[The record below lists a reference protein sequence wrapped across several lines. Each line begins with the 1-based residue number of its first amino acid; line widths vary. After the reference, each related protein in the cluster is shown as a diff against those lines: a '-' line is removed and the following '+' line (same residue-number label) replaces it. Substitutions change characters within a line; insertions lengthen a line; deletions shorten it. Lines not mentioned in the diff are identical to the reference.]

1 VCYGELG
8 EAEQV
13 MVGLIL
19 LLGRSFDWKV
29 LIAGKW
35 NSSIMIAVHLLF
47 CEEHAHPSLGGW
59 KKEDRGRPNQGE
71 NSSTSTRMRLE

>member
-1 VCYGELG
+1 VCYGEQG

-13 MVGLIL
+13 MAGLIL

-59 KKEDRGRPNQGE
+59 KKIEVGPTKE
-71 NSSTSTRMRLE
+71 KIVVLVLE

>member
-1 VCYGELG
+1 VCYSEQG

-13 MVGLIL
+13 MAGLIL

-35 NSSIMIAVHLLF
+35 NSTIMIAVHLLF
-47 CEEHAHPSLGGW
+47 CEELAHPSLEGW
-59 KKEDRGRPNQGE
+59 KKIEVGPTKE
-71 NSSTSTRMRLE
+71 KIVVLVLE